1 MNAAAS
7 RHRLLAALLAWLN
20 RRMAPPGVRITR
32 DTLLFEGGMINSI
45 RILELIAWTER
56 AIERRIDDVDI
67 QMNNFR
73 SPARISEVFGT
84 GDGDDQS

>member
-1 MNAAAS
+1 MNATAS
-7 RHRLLAALLAWLN
+7 RPRLLAALLAWLN

-67 QMNNFR
+67 QMSNFR
-73 SPARISEVFGT
+73 TPARIAAVFGT
-84 GDGDDQS
+84 GDRDDQP